1 MERITYEKQVE
12 SPLSM
17 WNYKLRKPITENY
30 MADSFTDLGKKLAF
44 GTLKGIHYILP
55 LLAKLPPT
63 ENIITKDNNKIKS
76 EEQLHEIRP
85 GLLDAIRIHKK
96 EQRTQDEA
104 FFDAGLSNQ
113 KNKLS

>member
-55 LLAKLPPT
+55 LLVKLPPT
-63 ENIITKDNNKIKS
+63 ENIITKDNKIK
-76 EEQLHEIRP
+76 ER
-85 GLLDAIRIHKK
+85 
-96 EQRTQDEA
+96 RTITRNKTRVA
-104 FFDAGLSNQ
+104 RCY
-113 KNKLS
+113 KNT

>member
-1 MERITYEKQVE
+1 MIVVGLQAHPSEGKMEH
-12 SPLSM
+12 
-17 WNYKLRKPITENY
+17 KLN
-30 MADSFTDLGKKLAF
+30 
-44 GTLKGIHYILP
+44 
-55 LLAKLPPT
+55 

-76 EEQLHEIRP
+76 EERLHEIRP